1 MRLRLQSQLLI
12 VMMAI
17 LSALTITSL
26 LVVRQ
31 IVKRQ
36 VRTQT
41 LEAAKG
47 SLRAFDHIQQQQM
60 ANLRRTTAMMA
71 ELPVLKSVM
80 ATEHPATIQDASAE
94 FWSLSG
100 TDVLVLVG
108 RSNEVMALHSSEP
121 GLRRVSVVG
130 ILNSLGDKDDV
141 WWQDESGL
149 YRVVAKSVVAGS
161 GKNEQSLG
169 MLLLG
174 QRINDAV
181 ASEIGRLAGTDVV
194 LSSGDLVIASTLA
207 NVDRQ
212 QLSHEFRGDGGT
224 SGRPREVQ
232 IDQRTYEAA
241 SITLPTGNRAV
252 RCHMLLPLDRA
263 AEFVSELNKAILVI
277 ALLSAVL
284 GAVLLRFV
292 GSAITRPLE
301 RLHLAV
307 KALAAGDP
315 SYGVRPEGSV
325 EVAELA
331 MAFSAM
337 RQDLADAQQRELHAE
352 RLAALGRA
360 ASSLSHDL
368 RHHLA
373 AVVANAEFLHDAEQ
387 MGFDKEDVYREIQRA
402 AQEMTQLIESLVEIS
417 REHRTLVLGE
427 DDLADVVRH
436 SIAAVKANPE
446 FRGFDISLRTNGVTK
461 GTFDR
466 QKLERAFFNLLLN
479 ACQATSPPG
488 RIVALVEAGDDWFEC
503 RISDN
508 GTGIPDVV
516 RETLFQ
522 PFVSA
527 GKNNGTGLGL
537 TITSKIIE
545 DHYGEIKVEST
556 SSVGTTFLIRFPRY
570 FSSNKAEVVGVNS
583 VQ

>member
-12 VMMAI
+12 VMITI
-17 LSALTITSL
+17 LSVLTITSL

-31 IVKRQ
+31 IVKSQ

-41 LEAAKG
+41 LEAAT
-47 SLRAFDHIQQQQM
+47 SSVLAFDRIQQQQI

-80 ATEHPATIQDASAE
+80 ATEHPATIQDASEE

-100 TDVLVLVG
+100 TDVLALVG
-108 RSNEVMALHSSEP
+108 RSNEVMALHSSKP
-121 GLRRVSVVG
+121 GFRRESVGGV
-130 ILNSLGDKDDV
+130 LKSMGDKDDV

-149 YRVVAKSVVAGS
+149 YRFVAKSVLAGS

-169 MLLLG
+169 TLLLG

-181 ASEIGRLAGTDVV
+181 ANEIGRLAGTDVV
-194 LSSGDLVIASTLA
+194 LSSGDLVIASTLGSM
-207 NVDRQ
+207 NRG
-212 QLSHEFRGDGGT
+212 QLSYQFRGESGVN
-224 SGRPREVQ
+224 GRPHEVQ
-232 IDQRTYEAA
+232 IDQKTYEAA
-241 SITLPTGNRAV
+241 SITLPTGNKTV
-252 RCHMLLPLDRA
+252 RCHMLLPLDSA
-263 AEFVSELNKAILVI
+263 AEFVSELNKAILAI
-277 ALLSAVL
+277 AMLSAIL

-307 KALAAGDP
+307 KALAAGN
-315 SYGVRPEGSV
+315 SGYRVRPEGSV
-325 EVAELA
+325 EIAELA
-331 MAFSAM
+331 LAFSAM
-337 RQDLADAQQRELHAE
+337 RQDLADAQQRELQAE

-417 REHRTLVLGE
+417 RENRTLVLGE
-427 DDLADVVRH
+427 YDLAEVVRH
-436 SIAAVKANPE
+436 SMDAVKANPE
-446 FRGFDISLRTNGVTK
+446 FRNFDISLRTNGVTK
-461 GTFDR
+461 GNFDR

-488 RIVALVEAGDDWFEC
+488 RVVALVEARDDWFEC

-508 GTGIPDVV
+508 GTGIPDAV

-537 TITSKIIE
+537 AIASKIIE
-545 DHYGEIKVEST
+545 DHFGEIKVEAT
-556 SSVGTTFLIRFPRY
+556 SSEGTTFLIRFPRS
-570 FSSNKAEVVGVNS
+570 FPSNKAEVVRVNS
-583 VQ
+583 VE